1 VITSTSI
8 VDQMNAMALTSRA
21 APSSEVSKTAFL
33 ELMVKQLQNQDPM
46 DPADSGQFMTQMAQF
61 SSLEQQINLNDQ
73 FESFLGFQA
82 LTQASSM
89 IGKDVQA
96 ISFADDGTS
105 SIVQGKVDEVILLNG
120 NPILKLSSGDEVSIQ
135 AVVKVTD
142 DL

>member
-1 VITSTSI
+1 
-8 VDQMNAMALTSRA
+8 
-21 APSSEVSKTAFL
+21 
-33 ELMVKQLQNQDPM
+33 
-46 DPADSGQFMTQMAQF
+46 
-61 SSLEQQINLNDQ
+61 
-73 FESFLGFQA
+73 
-82 LTQASSM
+82 M

>member
-8 VDQMNAMALTSRA
+8 IDQMNAMASTSRA
-21 APSSEVSKTAFL
+21 TPSSEVSKTAFL

-46 DPADSGQFMTQMAQF
+46 SPADSDQFMTQMAQF
-61 SSLEQQINLNDQ
+61 SSLEQQINLNEL

-89 IGKDVQA
+89 IGKEVQA
-96 ISFADDGTS
+96 IAFNDDSTS
-105 SIVQGKVDEVILLNG
+105 EIVEGKVEEVILLNG

-135 AVVKVTD
+135 AVVKVSD
-142 DL
+142 DS

>member
-1 VITSTSI
+1 MITSNSI
-8 VDQMNAMALTSRA
+8 VDQMNALSLTSRA

-46 DPADSGQFMTQMAQF
+46 APTDSDQFMTQMAQF
-61 SSLEQQINLNDQ
+61 SSLEQQINLNDK

-96 ISFADDGTS
+96 IYFNDDSTS
-105 SIVQGKVDEVILLNG
+105 KIVEGRVDEVILLNG
-120 NPILKLSSGDEVSIQ
+120 NPILKLSTGEEVSIQ
-135 AVVKVTD
+135 AVVKVSD
-142 DL
+142 DS